1 MKNAVNIN
9 DVLGGHVSTEID
21 CIDRLY
27 LNAYIPNL
35 QVGPQVNHFLERHL
49 GLHLGSPAII
59 EKIGNRFRREV
70 KAFAEAKGI
79 PIIQL
84 KKPDRSRWDD
94 RKLDH
99 VRPHLDKAEYEGRFG
114 VVRPGV
120 PVGLFGR
127 QADRSWR
134 WSVLRL
140 REARATGRNLLLLS
154 LDPPINQG

>member
-1 MKNAVNIN
+1 MKHAVNIN
-9 DVLGGHVSTEID
+9 DVLGGHVSPEID

-99 VRPHLDKAEYEGRFG
+99 VRPHLDKAEHEGASALFAQEFQWVYSAAKRTGAGGG
-114 VVRPGV
+114 VYFVFAKQERR
-120 PVGLFGR
+120 VGIYYF
-127 QADRSWR
+127 
-134 WSVLRL
+134 
-140 REARATGRNLLLLS
+140 
-154 LDPPINQG
+154 